1 MMSKFPFAFHSV
13 FLLIISSVLLI
24 SCNPGKE
31 ERDFDIHGT
40 WALERIMLFDGETV
54 EFPDEDNSGWL
65 RVYDDSCFY
74 ECRIVPAPNG
84 TMVLSS
90 RKQAFT
96 LVDKGAGEYFYMQ
109 DDNTQPL
116 KVQDDSTMVIQEMG
130 RKYVWKI
137 TDDFDVQQVGAI
149 VDCVRHS
156 VDHDEGYT
164 GRYVFS
170 HAERQL
176 QTFNHTLVYI
186 LIFIVLVLMSIVH
199 YAYRLGKHKKRV
211 EQELKR
217 IEQERQA
224 MPAPVRAAM
233 DSVEAEFR
241 HSDFYLSLRRKI
253 SNGNRLTQE
262 DWDGIEARFKS
273 VYPRFA
279 STLLTLCR
287 MSQVELQ
294 VCCLIKLD
302 VPPSEIAG
310 VVCKD
315 ASTVSS
321 IRSRLY
327 MKVFGKKGSSRDW
340 DEFIRSL

>member
-1 MMSKFPFAFHSV
+1 
-13 FLLIISSVLLI
+13 
-24 SCNPGKE
+24 
-31 ERDFDIHGT
+31 
-40 WALERIMLFDGETV
+40 MLFDGETV

-84 TMVLSS
+84 TMVMSS

-109 DDNTQPL
+109 DNNSYPL

-156 VDHDEGYT
+156 VDHDEGYI

-186 LIFIVLVLMSIVH
+186 LIFFALVLMSIVH